1 MTATLEIYSQ
11 SPEETVEIGQMI
23 AAALAPGD
31 VVGLIGELG
40 AGKTQLTK
48 GLALGLG
55 VPDSR
60 LVNSPTF
67 VLVNEYE
74 GRVPVYHI
82 DAYRLRSGGEY
93 DGLGVEEMLLNGIV
107 IIEWADRVA
116 MVLPSRTIWIEIAA
130 EEDNVRRLAILTTS
144 PETDQR
150 LAKLGAAG

>member
-1 MTATLEIYSQ
+1 MTATLEIYSH

-74 GRVPVYHI
+74 GRVPVNHI
-82 DAYRLRSGGEY
+82 DAYRLATADEFEA
-93 DGLGVEEMLLNGIV
+93 LGFDEMIECGV
-107 IIEWADRVA
+107 VVVEWADRVA
-116 MVLPSRTIWIEIAA
+116 AALPARTIWIEIAA